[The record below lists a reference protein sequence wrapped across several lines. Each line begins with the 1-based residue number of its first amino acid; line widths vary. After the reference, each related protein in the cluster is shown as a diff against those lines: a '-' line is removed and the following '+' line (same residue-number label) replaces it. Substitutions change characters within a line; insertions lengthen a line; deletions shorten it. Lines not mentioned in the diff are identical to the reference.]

1 MNDDNHETRDEYED
15 RKEQHEAASEID
27 AFRAS
32 CTHIRVIYRP
42 VGGNAEGWRPV
53 WVCERCCAK
62 FVPESQVNMAFRAA
76 DLRGAQLL
84 MVGSQLADDPKM
96 DHRDR
101 ADPRWTPTL
110 HEAWVQREE
119 NKRLLSSVDGY
130 RRDIDNCLT
139 ELKHKNQVL
148 RDRWK
153 EHSAAVNRQ
162 LANAWND
169 GAEEGM
175 NAFADDIRPPT
186 GPEVERVY
194 LKNPHSRK
202 PERSVMEDRKPIHE
216 IGRWCYRG
224 WVRCESCEVQ
234 QRHPVGAESRADFEC
249 EHCGA
254 TLRWTDEDETPK
266 GAKSWLWRVVE

>member
-1 MNDDNHETRDEYED
+1 MNDDNHETQDEYED

-53 WVCERCCAK
+53 WVCERCCAE

-110 HEAWVQREE
+110 HEAWVAVQSRKE
-119 NKRLLSSVDGY
+119 NAAQIVALMYERDG
-130 RRDIDNCLT
+130 
-139 ELKHKNQVL
+139 
-148 RDRWK
+148 WK
-153 EHSAAVNRQ
+153 EHSAALVADLEEMRKRESSLSEQLRIMNGAYARRQ
-162 LANAWND
+162 SAKKVWGCASCRHASQSVADNPCD
-169 GAEEGM
+169 G
-175 NAFADDIRPPT
+175 
-186 GPEVERVY
+186 
-194 LKNPHSRK
+194 
-202 PERSVMEDRKPIHE
+202 
-216 IGRWCYRG
+216 
-224 WVRCESCEVQ
+224 CEQAGGDKGSLWE
-234 QRHPVGAESRADFEC
+234 PLES
-249 EHCGA
+249 GN
-254 TLRWTDEDETPK
+254 
-266 GAKSWLWRVVE
+266 V

>member
-1 MNDDNHETRDEYED
+1 MN
-15 RKEQHEAASEID
+15 EQELKTG
-27 AFRAS
+27 

-53 WVCERCCAK
+53 WVCEQCCAE

-119 NKRLLSSVDGY
+119 NKRLKSSIDGY
-130 RRDIDNCLT
+130 RRDIDNCLA

-148 RDRWK
+148 RDRDIEHRKVCSERDGWK
-153 EHSAAVNRQ
+153 EHSAALVADIGEMRKRESSLSEQLRIMKTSDNQQ

-175 NAFADDIRPPT
+175 NACANDIRPPT
-186 GPEVERVY
+186 GPEVERLY
-194 LKNPHSRK
+194 LKNP
-202 PERSVMEDRKPIHE
+202 
-216 IGRWCYRG
+216 YRG
-224 WVRCESCEVQ
+224 
-234 QRHPVGAESRADFEC
+234 VGRTGDCNCADDFTCAEHGGD
-249 EHCGA
+249 HV
-254 TLRWTDEDETPK
+254 LRDHN
-266 GAKSWLWRVVE
+266 ANH

>member
-1 MNDDNHETRDEYED
+1 MATKKDNE
-15 RKEQHEAASEID
+15 

-32 CTHIRVIYRP
+32 CTHIRVIFRP
-42 VGGNAEGWRPV
+42 VGSNAEGWRPV
-53 WVCERCCAK
+53 WVCEQCCAE

-130 RRDIDNCLT
+130 RRDIDNCLA

-148 RDRWK
+148 RDRDI
-153 EHSAAVNRQ
+153 EHSKVCSERDEARSLVSKLEPCQECFNRFDTPRC
-162 LANAWND
+162 NTECD
-169 GAEEGM
+169 KC
-175 NAFADDIRPPT
+175 PYKPY
-186 GPEVERVY
+186 GPKKDRV
-194 LKNPHSRK
+194 K
-202 PERSVMEDRKPIHE
+202 P
-216 IGRWCYRG
+216 
-224 WVRCESCEVQ
+224 
-234 QRHPVGAESRADFEC
+234 
-249 EHCGA
+249 
-254 TLRWTDEDETPK
+254 
-266 GAKSWLWRVVE
+266 

>member
-15 RKEQHEAASEID
+15 RKEQHEVASEID
-27 AFRAS
+27 AVRTS

-53 WVCERCCAK
+53 WVCEQCCAE

-119 NKRLLSSVDGY
+119 NKRLKSSIDGY
-130 RRDIDNCLT
+130 RRDIDNCLA

-148 RDRWK
+148 RDRDIAGHGVSEAGAWEK
-153 EHSAAVNRQ
+153 VARDRFLSVYGATIAVQWAAHVREGRGLDEDSIRSFISEARA
-162 LANAWND
+162 LAQWT
-169 GAEEGM
+169 E
-175 NAFADDIRPPT
+175 
-186 GPEVERVY
+186 
-194 LKNPHSRK
+194 
-202 PERSVMEDRKPIHE
+202 
-216 IGRWCYRG
+216 
-224 WVRCESCEVQ
+224 EVQ
-234 QRHPVGAESRADFEC
+234 NV
-249 EHCGA
+249 
-254 TLRWTDEDETPK
+254 
-266 GAKSWLWRVVE
+266 